1 MTIAQLRAKWE
12 ARQSEW
18 RELGAVVN
26 GEQIAADVLRDLGS
40 LTGASTEAVT
50 PTSESDEWLT
60 ADECAARLHVS
71 PRWCYDHAQQLG
83 VKKLSRRCVRFSA
96 RAVQRHMA
104 RRS

>member
-18 RELGAVVN
+18 RG
-26 GEQIAADVLRDLGS
+26 R